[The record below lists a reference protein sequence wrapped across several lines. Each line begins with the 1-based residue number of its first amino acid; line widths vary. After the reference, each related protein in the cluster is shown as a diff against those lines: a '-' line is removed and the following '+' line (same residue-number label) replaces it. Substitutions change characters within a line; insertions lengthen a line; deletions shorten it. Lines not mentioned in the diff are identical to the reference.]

1 MNSKHKSLVS
11 RIDFPDQLASDNEKA
26 SEEFGLRAGKAI
38 EYEWFRNKGN
48 SCRFY
53 DQWIDYHRIR
63 LYARGEQPINKY
75 KKEMSVDG
83 DLSYMNIDWTQVP
96 IIPKFVDIIVN
107 GMSDRLFDIKAYAQD
122 AVSASNRIAYQ
133 DMLEA
138 DMVAKDVLN
147 VFKEGFGVDAF
158 NTESDEL
165 PSNDKELSLHM
176 QLDYKPAIEIAEE
189 EAIDTV
195 LDMNRY
201 PEIKRRLYYDN
212 TTLGI
217 SMIKHDFRHTEGVKI
232 EYVDPAECVY
242 SYTEDPNFNDIYY
255 FGEVKQIHVTELKK
269 INPYLTPEDLEDIR
283 NTTGIWSNEYS
294 VMRSYNDTF
303 EDKEVINV
311 LFFNYK
317 TDKTYTWKE
326 KYLPNGGS
334 RMIEKDESFNPP
346 EGSEEL
352 YRKVEKKIDVWYDG
366 VLVLG
371 SDKIIK
377 WELSKNMV
385 RPEAEFQRSYPN
397 YIISAPRLYKG
408 SIDSLV
414 KRMMPYADQIQ
425 LIHLKLQQVRNK
437 IVPDGVFIDADGLT
451 EIDLGNGG
459 KYNPHE
465 ALKLFFQTGSVIGR
479 SYTQDGEFN
488 HAKVPIQEINHNSGH
503 NKIRSLIESYNYYLN
518 MIRDVTGI
526 NEARDGSTPDP
537 DALVGVQKLAAAN
550 SNTATRHVLD
560 SGIDITTRLAECV
573 SLRISD
579 ILEYSPM
586 AEEFAMQIGKY
597 NLSLLDEIKALPMH
611 SFGIFID
618 VSPDE
623 EDKQRLENNI
633 SIALNRDQITV
644 EDIIDIREIKN
655 IKLANQLLKL
665 KRKEKEEKDNQRE
678 EAKMQ
683 MQGDINVKSAQ
694 QAAQAR
700 MEAAQAEAQAKIQ
713 IEEAKSRLEI
723 ERLREEAHLKSLL
736 MDKEFQFNMTLKNAE
751 SETLNQRDKYKE
763 DRRDARTDKQAT
775 QQAKLID
782 QRKSNKPPTN
792 FESTNDH
799 LGDIGLE
806 QFSVR

>member
-1 MNSKHKSLVS
+1 MDSKNKPLVS
-11 RIDFPDQLASDNEKA
+11 RIDFPNQLASDSEK
-26 SEEFGLRAGKAI
+26 ETEGYGLKVGKAI
-38 EYEWFRNKGN
+38 EYEWFKKKGN

-83 DLSYMNIDWTQVP
+83 DLSYMNIDWSQVP

-138 DMVAKDVLN
+138 DMVSKDILT
-147 VFKEGFGVDAF
+147 VFKEDFGVDAF
-158 NTESDEL
+158 NTDPENL

-195 LDMNRY
+195 FDMNRY
-201 PEIKRRLYYDN
+201 PELKRRLYYDN

-217 SMIKHDFRHTEGVKI
+217 SIAKHDFRHTEGIKLD
-232 EYVDPAECVY
+232 YVDPAEFVH

-255 FGEVKQIHVTELKK
+255 NGEVKKIHITELKK
-269 INPYLTPEDLEDIR
+269 INPDLTPEDLEEIVGS
-283 NTTGIWSNEYS
+283 NGKWNNEYS
-294 VMRSYNDTF
+294 VMRSYNDSF
-303 EDKEVINV
+303 EDKEIVSV

-317 TDKTYTWKE
+317 TDKTFVWKE
-326 KYLPNGGS
+326 KYLPSGGS
-334 RMIEKDESFNPP
+334 RMIEKDGSFNPP
-346 EGSEEL
+346 EGTEEL
-352 YRKVEKKIDVWYDG
+352 FRRVEKKIDVWYEG
-366 VLVLG
+366 ALVLG
-371 SDKIIK
+371 TDKIIK
-377 WELSKNMV
+377 WNMGKNMV
-385 RPEAEFQRSYPN
+385 RPEAEFQRSYSN

-414 KRMMPYADQIQ
+414 KRMIPFADQIQ
-425 LIHLKLQQVRNK
+425 LIHLKLQQVRNR

-459 KYNPHE
+459 SYNPHE

-479 SYTQDGEFN
+479 SFTQDGEFN

-503 NKIRSLIESYNYYLN
+503 NKIRALIESYNYYLN

-526 NEARDGSTPDP
+526 NESRDGSTPDP

-597 NLSLLDEIKALPMH
+597 NLSLLDEIKSLPMH

-623 EDKQRLENNI
+623 EDKQRLEDNI
-633 SIALNRDQITV
+633 SIALNRDQISV

-665 KRKEKEEKDNQRE
+665 KRKEKEEKDSERE
-678 EAKMQ
+678 NAKMQ

-763 DRRDARTDKQAT
+763 DRKDSRTEKQAT
-775 QQAKLID
+775 QQSKMID
-782 QRKSNKPPTN
+782 QRKSDKPSVD
-792 FESTNDH
+792 FESSNDH